1 MRQRLFLFHGLSHG
15 SGDRENALGILSV
28 GDKDM
33 STYFPK
39 EGDVKR
45 KWFVI
50 DATDQTLGRLASR
63 AAHILAGKE
72 NPQYTPFIDTGDHVI
87 VINAEKVKVTGMKVE
102 QKFYHHYSGMPG
114 GMKSEQ
120 YKSRINRRP
129 DLILELA
136 IKGMLPKNK
145 IGRAMGSKLKVY
157 RGDKHPHEAQQPQ
170 ALSLVQQERN

>member
-1 MRQRLFLFHGLSHG
+1 
-15 SGDRENALGILSV
+15 
-28 GDKDM
+28 M

-39 EGDVKR
+39 EGDIKR

-63 AAHILAGKE
+63 AAHILAGKA
-72 NPQYTPFIDTGDHVI
+72 NPQYTPFIDAGDHVI
-87 VINAEKVKVTGMKVE
+87 IINAEKVKVTGQKSD

-120 YKSRINRRP
+120 FKTRIQRRP
-129 DLILELA
+129 DLILEWA
-136 IKGMLPKNK
+136 VKGMLPKNR

-157 RGDKHPHEAQQPQ
+157 RGSQHPHQAQQPQ
-170 ALSLVQQERN
+170 ALAL

>member
-1 MRQRLFLFHGLSHG
+1 
-15 SGDRENALGILSV
+15 
-28 GDKDM
+28 M

-39 EGDVKR
+39 EGDIKR

-72 NPQYTPFIDTGDHVI
+72 NPQYTPFIDAGDHVI
-87 VINAEKVKVTGMKVE
+87 VINAEKVKVSGMKTE
-102 QKFYHHYSGMPG
+102 QKFYHHYSGLPG

-120 YKSRINRRP
+120 FKARIERRP
-129 DLILELA
+129 DLILEWA

-170 ALSLVQQERN
+170 ALAL

>member
-1 MRQRLFLFHGLSHG
+1 
-15 SGDRENALGILSV
+15 
-28 GDKDM
+28 M

-87 VINAEKVKVTGMKVE
+87 VINAEKVKVTGNKAS
-102 QKFYHHYSGMPG
+102 QKMYYRHAVAGLPG
-114 GMKSEQ
+114 ALKSSNYETLQ
-120 YKSRINRRP
+120 RRHP
-129 DLILELA
+129 EDIVLNA
-136 IKGMLPKNK
+136 VRRMLPRNAL
-145 IGRAMGSKLKVY
+145 GRQMMTKLRVY
-157 RGDKHPHEAQQPQ
+157 AGDKHPHVAQKPVAKQVI
-170 ALSLVQQERN
+170 A

>member
-1 MRQRLFLFHGLSHG
+1 
-15 SGDRENALGILSV
+15 
-28 GDKDM
+28 M

-39 EGDVKR
+39 EGDIKR

-72 NPQYTPFIDTGDHVI
+72 NPQYTPFIDAGDHVI
-87 VINAEKVKVTGMKVE
+87 IINAEKVKVTGQKAD

-120 YKSRINRRP
+120 FKTRIQRRP
-129 DLILELA
+129 DLIVEWA
-136 IKGMLPKNK
+136 VKGMLPKNR

-157 RGDKHPHEAQQPQ
+157 RGDQHPHQAQQPK
-170 ALSLVQQERN
+170 ALALTSASR